1 MEDYTYNFINTYD
14 YTYDTVVRYWT
25 EVDCVNGVYRLG
37 CGSLAEAAAAVDG
50 SYSITS

>member
-1 MEDYTYNFINTYD
+1 MEDYTYNFINTIF
-14 YTYDTVVRYWT
+14 DTVVRYWT
-25 EVDCVNGVYRLG
+25 DINCVSKVYRLG